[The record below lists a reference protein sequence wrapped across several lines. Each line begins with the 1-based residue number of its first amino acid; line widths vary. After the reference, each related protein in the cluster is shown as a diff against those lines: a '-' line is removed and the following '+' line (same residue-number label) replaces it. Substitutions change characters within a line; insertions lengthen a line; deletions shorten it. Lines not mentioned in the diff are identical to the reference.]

1 MLKVLFELRKTPPH
15 SLLHMEHMYI
25 VLHRRMAENTLTV
38 ACNEINIA
46 NLTILIQCL
55 QRNEIPNPKLESH
68 R

>member
-1 MLKVLFELRKTPPH
+1 MLKVLLEVRKTPHH

-25 VLHRRMAENTLTV
+25 VLHRRIAESTLTV
-38 ACNEINIA
+38 TCNQINIA
-46 NLTILIQCL
+46 NMTIVIQCL